1 MWDPSSTEQR
11 PGIEP
16 ATSRIPSRMHFLC
29 AMMGTPAVEILMG
42 ALLGSG
48 DGDDVSTKEEV
59 KQFLFL
65 DDSSLNVDNAK
76 VSTRSY

>member
-1 MWDPSSTEQR
+1 
-11 PGIEP
+11 
-16 ATSRIPSRMHFLC
+16 
-29 AMMGTPAVEILMG
+29 MMGTPAVEILMG